1 MTTETMTET
10 TPQTVEG
17 ILEAAG
23 VTAQSVS
30 KYVQKVDKTHDLS
43 EKGVSYM
50 ANIAQLTIESC
61 EIISN
66 DNDNI
71 VVQASA
77 RSLDGRVYFGI
88 CEEKKARYGVEK
100 ATTRA
105 QRNARRGLLP
115 QEIITEAIAI
125 ATNRPADKVDYIEQL
140 EGRLEIAKGTYLEQ
154 KAEIERLTAEK
165 ASFEGN
171 ADVDETDDTAG
182 PF

>member
-1 MTTETMTET
+1 MTTETTTET
-10 TPQTVEG
+10 SPQTVEG

-30 KYVQKVDKTHDLS
+30 KYVQKVDKAHDLS

-66 DNDNI
+66 DKDNI

-125 ATNRPADKVDYIEQL
+125 ATNRPPDRVEYIEQL
-140 EGRLEIAKGTYLEQ
+140 ESRLENAKETYLEQ
-154 KAEIERLTAEK
+154 KAEIERLKAER
-165 ASFEGN
+165 G
-171 ADVDETDDTAG
+171 DVDETDDTG
-182 PF
+182 QPF